1 MEHFCVLGISGKLF
15 IFLQLM
21 DLYFFSL
28 PLPLSLAPVTQTW
41 ATDHRTNPRV
51 IETWPRVVYVLR
63 FNDALKFLSSSWLI
77 IDVANILQVT
87 IAIAELKGIFVFE
100 SNRIWMKV
108 VTHSVQMMIYDLYKS
123 CSLTAYR
130 RTLIQIRLSS
140 EFNFWS
146 SGIECMSLL
155 PLTIH
160 LPLASVT
167 AATDHR
173 PKSREF
179 EIGPRIVLFLK
190 ILRCA

>member
-1 MEHFCVLGISGKLF
+1 MHGTLLRTWNIGKIFHFPAIDGFVL
-15 IFLQLM
+15 FLTPTP
-21 DLYFFSL
+21 SL
-28 PLPLSLAPVTQTW
+28 TGASDANL
-41 ATDHRTNPRV
+41 DHHRTNPRV

-63 FNDALKFLSSSWLI
+63 FNDVLKFLSSSWLI
-77 IDVANILQVT
+77 IDVANVLQVT

-108 VTHSVQMMIYDLYKS
+108 VSQSVQMMIYDSYKS

-130 RTLIQIRLSS
+130 RTLIQIRLNS

-155 PLTIH
+155 LLTLPLS
-160 LPLASVT
+160 LASVT
-167 AATDHR
+167 AATYHR

-179 EIGPRIVLFLK
+179 EIWPRIVLFLN